1 MIENSNLKNKDF
13 EEEINLKL
21 IVNFVLRNK
30 KFIGSISLIILL
42 ISFIIA
48 SFQKRIWG
56 GKFEIVLEK
65 NPSNLSSMVPD
76 FGGFGIM
83 GNFNLNSKLET
94 EVGIL
99 ESPSVLLPIFN
110 FVKKEK
116 EKKYPKEILEFTS
129 WKNDNLSIEL
139 RRRTSILEIN
149 YIDKD
154 ADLILPVLT
163 KISNAYQEYS
173 GNSKRRSVAL
183 AKNYLSEQISL
194 YKKNSSESIR
204 RAQEYAMD
212 KDLTVVDIG
221 GVNINSGSVS
231 KRMLNA
237 LSFSSRV
244 PINALS
250 SSPKASNLVSN
261 FGIENKRVQASNKIR
276 NIDKQII
283 KINEE
288 KNLDNIESIFF
299 TYPLLSQERIPE
311 LIQELEVSL
320 IELKTKY
327 KKNNI
332 LVKQVEEK
340 KRILKETLKDRIIS
354 HLNAQKIIA
363 EAQMEAAE
371 RPKGVVLKYKE
382 LMRQASR
389 DENTL
394 IALEDQLR
402 SLELEAARSEDPWT
416 LISDPEIFGEPVS
429 DSILKKSFYGLLIG
443 IFIGL
448 IISFFKERQSDLIYE
463 EEFLEKLLSSPIL
476 FNTSLNELED
486 NSYNDL
492 NKKLTAPN
500 LENIQIITLGI
511 NDSTIK
517 ENIQINFD
525 KFKTNNKS
533 ISNRKLTFIEEFNQ
547 LNNTD
552 TIFLVANLNIT
563 KKEDIKAFNKKIQFI
578 KKTIAGIILLK
589 I

>member
-1 MIENSNLKNKDF
+1 
-13 EEEINLKL
+13 
-21 IVNFVLRNK
+21 
-30 KFIGSISLIILL
+30 
-42 ISFIIA
+42 
-48 SFQKRIWG
+48 
-56 GKFEIVLEK
+56 
-65 NPSNLSSMVPD
+65 
-76 FGGFGIM
+76 
-83 GNFNLNSKLET
+83 
-94 EVGIL
+94 
-99 ESPSVLLPIFN
+99 
-110 FVKKEK
+110 
-116 EKKYPKEILEFTS
+116 
-129 WKNDNLSIEL
+129 
-139 RRRTSILEIN
+139 
-149 YIDKD
+149 
-154 ADLILPVLT
+154 
-163 KISNAYQEYS
+163 
-173 GNSKRRSVAL
+173 
-183 AKNYLSEQISL
+183 
-194 YKKNSSESIR
+194 
-204 RAQEYAMD
+204 
-212 KDLTVVDIG
+212 
-221 GVNINSGSVS
+221 
-231 KRMLNA
+231 
-237 LSFSSRV
+237 
-244 PINALS
+244 
-250 SSPKASNLVSN
+250 
-261 FGIENKRVQASNKIR
+261 
-276 NIDKQII
+276 
-283 KINEE
+283 
-288 KNLDNIESIFF
+288 
-299 TYPLLSQERIPE
+299 
-311 LIQELEVSL
+311 
-320 IELKTKY
+320 
-327 KKNNI
+327 
-332 LVKQVEEK
+332 
-340 KRILKETLKDRIIS
+340 
-354 HLNAQKIIA
+354 
-363 EAQMEAAE
+363 
-371 RPKGVVLKYKE
+371 
-382 LMRQASR
+382 MRQASR